1 MFYKFLSEW
10 QYSVFWFFL
19 FLFVSVFRE
28 KKSQIFFVTA
38 AFDSFSVVVCVFV
51 FVCNC
56 VNTLEFGRIISFNSL
71 TVCCLLI
78 SFYSCCLFQLILFKM
93 YHSITNQF
101 YLFFLPKKSDFKVCV
116 WAIPNWNGNCSMKL
130 VFVLFHNEMHSIL
143 QEISEF
149 WSSFSTIIIHS

>member
-1 MFYKFLSEW
+1 MTVFRFL
-10 QYSVFWFFL
+10 VFL

-93 YHSITNQF
+93 YHSTTNQF
-101 YLFFLPKKSDFKVCV
+101 YLFFLPKKMWLQSVRMSKT
-116 WAIPNWNGNCSMKL
+116 KL
-130 VFVLFHNEMHSIL
+130 KWKLFNEASFCFVSQRNAFHFTRNKRILVKFLNNYHS
-143 QEISEF
+143 
-149 WSSFSTIIIHS
+149 

>member
-51 FVCNC
+51 IVCNC

-71 TVCCLLI
+71 TVCCLLF
-78 SFYSCCLFQLILFKM
+78 SFYSCCLFQLFFFFKCTVLLLISFIYSFYQKMWLQSVRMSNTKLKWKLFNEASFCFVSQRNAFHFTRNKRILVKFLNN
-93 YHSITNQF
+93 YHS
-101 YLFFLPKKSDFKVCV
+101 
-116 WAIPNWNGNCSMKL
+116 
-130 VFVLFHNEMHSIL
+130 
-143 QEISEF
+143 
-149 WSSFSTIIIHS
+149 

>member
-1 MFYKFLSEW
+1 MTVFRFL
-10 QYSVFWFFL
+10 VFL

-93 YHSITNQF
+93 YHSTTNQF
-101 YLFFLPKKSDFKVCV
+101 YLFFLPKKNATSKC
-116 WAIPNWNGNCSMKL
+116 AYEQYQI
-130 VFVLFHNEMHSIL
+130 EMETV
-143 QEISEF
+143 Q
-149 WSSFSTIIIHS
+149 